1 MGSRGL
7 LSRIAEGRGNGTL
20 APRGDVVESI
30 AEHLR
35 AMLNTRRG
43 ESVAAPGYGI
53 LDLNDIVHTYPAA
66 IPRMTQSIRTAIQE
80 YEPRLKS
87 VVVQYAADPAD
98 PTALRFDITAQLA
111 TGNRRGTVRFHT
123 QVHPGGRV
131 DLW

>member
-1 MGSRGL
+1 M
-7 LSRIAEGRGNGTL
+7 SRIAEGNGTL

-35 AMLNTRRG
+35 NLLNTRRG
-43 ESVAAPGYGI
+43 ESVAAPAYGI
-53 LDLNDIVHTYPAA
+53 LDLNDIVHSYASA
-66 IPRMTQSIRTAIQE
+66 IPRMTQSIRTAIQDF
-80 YEPRLKS
+80 EPRLKN

-98 PTALRFDITAQLA
+98 PTALRFDISAQLA
-111 TGNRRGTVRFHT
+111 TRDRRGMVRFHT

>member
-7 LSRIAEGRGNGTL
+7 LSRIAEGNGTL
-20 APRGDVVESI
+20 APPGDVVESI

-35 AMLNTRRG
+35 NLLNTRRG
-43 ESVAAPGYGI
+43 ESVAAPTYGI
-53 LDLNDIVHTYPAA
+53 LDLNDIVHSYPSA
-66 IPRMTQSIRTAIQE
+66 IPRMTQSIRTAIQDF
-80 YEPRLKS
+80 EPRLKN
-87 VVVQYAADPAD
+87 VVVQYAEDPAD

-111 TGNRRGTVRFHT
+111 TRDRRGMVRFHT

>member
-7 LSRIAEGRGNGTL
+7 LSRIAEGNGTL
-20 APRGDVVESI
+20 APPGDVVESI

-35 AMLNTRRG
+35 NLLNTRKG
-43 ESVAAPGYGI
+43 ESVATPAYGI
-53 LDLNDIVHTYPAA
+53 LDLNDIVHSYPSA
-66 IPRMTQSIRTAIQE
+66 IPRMTQSIRTAIQDF
-80 YEPRLKS
+80 EPRLKN
-87 VVVQYAADPAD
+87 VVVHYAADPTD

-111 TGNRRGTVRFHT
+111 TRDRRGMVRFHT